1 MYKLL
6 KAGFFRL
13 RKDII
18 FWLFIFMTI
27 GISGYTLYRYSLVDN
42 VILDDL
48 VNEFVMFIGLFIA
61 IFVSIFV
68 GKEYSEGI
76 IRNKVIVGHSRIS
89 IYLSNLIICVI
100 TSILCELIY
109 LAIVLLIGT
118 LIFGN
123 LQIPLNQFFMCILN
137 VILIITAYC
146 SIYNFV
152 TMICSEITIST
163 TICILLFIAM
173 FIVEASFGLI
183 ANTSKYITQSLIDEN
198 GNRHIINQEP
208 NPNYPGEQKVKIA
221 RIIYLFIP
229 QGQASEVGNCKT
241 EYLYQMPIYS
251 IILISII
258 NIGGIFLFARKELK

>member
-27 GISGYTLYRYSLVDN
+27 GISGYTLYRYSFVDN

-89 IYLSNLIICVI
+89 IYLSNLIISVI
-100 TSILCELIY
+100 ASILCELIY

-123 LQIPLNQFFMCILN
+123 LQIPLNQFFMSILN

-146 SIYNFV
+146 SIYNFI

-183 ANTSKYITQSLIDEN
+183 ANTSKYITNSYWEN
-198 GNRHIINQEP
+198 GIENIINQEP

-258 NIGGIFLFARKELK
+258 NIGGIFLFSRKELK